1 MASLKSLTFNG
12 VKWYLIGDGATIAA
26 NFVIGI
32 ILARLLAPEEFG
44 TIGVYGIFFALAE
57 IFING
62 GFSISLIQKK
72 DISDLDCSTAFW
84 SNIVVGIFFFL
95 IFELSSP
102 LIASFFNIPALTDII
117 RVSAIGLLIGSFTV
131 VQTTLFTKRVDFRTI
146 SIIRFSSSV
155 SAGLLCIFLA
165 YQGYGL
171 WSLVIQGLASG
182 LMRSILLWMVSKW
195 RPKFEFSW
203 QSFRAMFSFG
213 GRILGTRLL
222 DSLSGQASSFV
233 LGKAFSPRDLGYYQK
248 GAAFSR
254 LLSISMSGALFS
266 VSFPVLAKTKDDE
279 TLLYI
284 YRRYIKV
291 ASMAIFF
298 MMLLLCVLARPM
310 IIFLYTD
317 KWEMSASLMQIVIL
331 GLMFDHVIGLN
342 QNIFNVKGRG
352 DILLRLQIA
361 KTAIS
366 LTLLCLLFKFGI
378 YGVCVAEA
386 LFYQFAI
393 ALCGYQTKKI
403 IGYGYFNQMKDIFP
417 YLIMSGIAVLP
428 AFVLTY
434 TTLSNL
440 AVLLIGGITSVLFYI
455 SILAF
460 RKDPIFIQYVWN
472 DARIIKIRIKL
483 NINKI

>member
-1 MASLKSLTFNG
+1 MASLRSLTLNG
-12 VKWYLIGDGATIAA
+12 VKWYLIGDSITIAA

-32 ILARLLAPEEFG
+32 ILARLLTPEDFG
-44 TIGVYGIFFALAE
+44 IIGVYGIFFALAE

-62 GFSISLIQKK
+62 GFSMSLIQKK
-72 DISDLDCSTAFW
+72 DMSDLDCSTAFW
-84 SNIVVGIFFFL
+84 SNIIVGIFFFL
-95 IFELSSP
+95 TFELSSP
-102 LIASFFNIPALTDII
+102 LIASFFNISVLTDII

-146 SIIRFSSSV
+146 SIIRFSSSI
-155 SAGLLCIFLA
+155 SAGLLCVFLA
-165 YQGYGL
+165 YKGLGL
-171 WSLVIQGLASG
+171 WSLVIQGLTSG
-182 LMRSILLWMVSKW
+182 LIRSVLLWIVSKW

-203 QSFRAMFSFG
+203 QSFKMMFSFG

-222 DSLSGQASSFV
+222 DSLSGQASAFV

-254 LLSISMSGALFS
+254 LLSTSMSGALFS
-266 VSFPVLAKTKDDE
+266 VSFPVLTKTQDDE

-291 ASMAIFF
+291 ASMVIFF

-317 KWEMSASLMQIVIL
+317 KWEMSAILMQIVIL
-331 GLMFDHVIGLN
+331 GLMFDHIIGLN
-342 QNIFNVKGRG
+342 QTIFNVKGRG

-361 KTAIS
+361 KTAMS

-393 ALCGYQTKKI
+393 AMCGYQTKKI
-403 IGYGYFNQMKDIFP
+403 IGYGYFSQMKDILP
-417 YLIMSGIAVLP
+417 YLLMSGIAVSP

-434 TTLSNL
+434 TALSNL
-440 AVLLIGGITSVLFYI
+440 AVLLIGGITSILFYI
-455 SILAF
+455 SILIF
-460 RKDPIFIQYVWN
+460 RKDPIFLQYVWN
-472 DARIIKIRIKL
+472 DTRIIKMRTKL
-483 NINKI
+483 KIN